1 MSGTTHTRTS
11 ISNINT
17 MICRMYSSGTSTIHL
32 PSCPFKSY
40 MIQLDGSWNFSIYSW
55 PKVIP
60 VIEQFSLDS
69 LGAVVVEMYLSFQL
83 AVAVA
88 WHVFLWWWKKFISDV
103 CHQWFETWQPT
114 LNSQQFKVRVSA
126 FPTIYSLFFCRFSTR
141 FFLRCVTL
149 TSTLS
154 GSSPQSH
161 DAFALSRL
169 PGFPDT
175 GCPDRTLFCGWVGR
189 VAWIQNTNR
198 KSSLA
203 NLASLVDQYGNRFIY
218 HSYIIICY
226 DLMNLKWW
234 RDSLQ
239 SVDMHSH
246 THTHVWHYS
255 SKVKTNRNHTLVD
268 KYLDACECISMCIHW
283 IRTIYTRCLMMFAS
297 FILNRSQLFCFLLSA
312 SCCRKSQH
320 HFMAKTRQPLKN
332 HGYSRMIRVDS

>member
-1 MSGTTHTRTS
+1 MTFATNDLKLDNQHGIVNSSKFGSVLFQAS
-11 ISNINT
+11 IL
-17 MICRMYSSGTSTIHL
+17 YSFVVFLGVSFSAVLLWPVPFQDHL
-32 PSCPFKSY
+32 PNPTMLLLC
-40 MIQLDGSWNFSIYSW
+40 QGS
-55 PKVIP
+55 
-60 VIEQFSLDS
+60 L
-69 LGAVVVEMYLSFQL
+69 
-83 AVAVA
+83 
-88 WHVFLWWWKKFISDV
+88 
-103 CHQWFETWQPT
+103 
-114 LNSQQFKVRVSA
+114 A
-126 FPTIYSLFFCRFSTR
+126 FPIQA
-141 FFLRCVTL
+141 V
-149 TSTLS
+149 
-154 GSSPQSH
+154 Q
-161 DAFALSRL
+161 
-169 PGFPDT
+169 T
-175 GCPDRTLFCGWVGR
+175 GPFFCGWVGR

-239 SVDMHSH
+239 CVDMHSH

-255 SKVKTNRNHTLVD
+255 SQVKTNRNHTLVD
-268 KYLDACECISMCIHW
+268 KHLDSCECISMCIHW

-332 HGYSRMIRVDS
+332 RGYSRMMRVDS